1 MPEVGAG
8 LCYSGPMA
16 SDPRPRMSAEDYL
29 ALERRSETRSE
40 YLDGK
45 IFAMTGTSERHN
57 LLAGNLY
64 TAFRTQLRPRGCR
77 VYFSDMRVKVSV
89 TGLYTYPDLVVVCDK
104 PQFEDAEV
112 DTLLNPKVV
121 VEVLSKSTEDY
132 DRGTKFVH
140 YRTLPSLTEYL
151 LVSQDQI
158 HVEHYMR
165 ESGGW
170 LLTETHRREDVVE
183 LPSVEARLALAE
195 IYDGVL

>member
-1 MPEVGAG
+1 
-8 LCYSGPMA
+8 
-16 SDPRPRMSAEDYL
+16 MSAEDYL
-29 ALERRSETRSE
+29 ALERRSETRNE
-40 YLDGK
+40 YLDGTN
-45 IFAMTGTSERHN
+45 FAMTGASRRHN
-57 LLAGNLY
+57 LLAGNVY
-64 TAFRTQLRPRGCR
+64 TAFRTQLRSHGCE
-77 VYFSDMRVKVSV
+77 VYVSDMRVKVSV
-89 TGLYTYPDLVVVCDK
+89 TGLYTYPDVVVVCGE

-121 VEVLSKSTEDY
+121 VEILSKTTEDY

-158 HVEHYMR
+158 HVEHYLR

-170 LLTETHRREDVVE
+170 LLTETGRREDVIE
-183 LPSVEARLALAE
+183 LPSVGARLALAE